1 MKKNINKIIFTGSLI
16 AGIAL
21 LSGYAAYTCKK
32 AVSEMAAY
40 PKKGEE
46 VREEKILQSDLPF
59 LESLTRHF
67 LTLYH

>member
-1 MKKNINKIIFTGSLI
+1 MKKNVNKIIFAGALI
-16 AGIAL
+16 AGITL

-32 AVSEMAAY
+32 AVSNMACS
-40 PKKGEE
+40 KKGE

>member
-1 MKKNINKIIFTGSLI
+1 MKKKVNKIIFAGALI

-32 AVSEMAAY
+32 AVSDMAY
-40 PKKGEE
+40 PKKGEA

>member
-1 MKKNINKIIFTGSLI
+1 MKKNVNKIIFAGALI

-32 AVSEMAAY
+32 AVSDMACS
-40 PKKGEE
+40 KKGE

>member
-1 MKKNINKIIFTGSLI
+1 MKKNVNKIIFAGALI
-16 AGIAL
+16 AAIAL

-32 AVSEMAAY
+32 AVSDMACS
-40 PKKGEE
+40 KKGEE